1 MNKKLR
7 GFIAGKPLKILIGVV
22 VAYLLFAIYA
32 VNPLAQR
39 ILPWVAEKKL
49 ASRISVG
56 QVKLDPF
63 KLILTVDKLR
73 LTRADGAPLAGFDR
87 LQLDLESSGIFHWV
101 WHLKDIRLTAPQVT
115 LDIAPDGKFNWSE
128 LLAKLNEDK
137 EPDNHKIPRIKIDH
151 ILIEKGD
158 IEYTERNRPQPFK
171 SVLQPLGLELAGIST
186 LPEDRGDYLLAAE
199 LPEQGGTLKWK
210 GNLAVNPVAS
220 NGAIEI
226 EGIKL
231 AQLMQ
236 IANQASLPARLDTGE
251 LAATLNYNFSL
262 VHNNFAP
269 LNGKDAPVP
278 VASLNKVA
286 VKLSQLSGTLSPK
299 AKFALNEVGVD
310 LPRLDFS
317 MLNGLQLRFQGLGV
331 ALSKLELKN
340 GTDDLLK
347 LDQATLK
354 GVNYDLAAS
363 QLSIAELSLDNGTI
377 SATRSKNGSLDWQ
390 GLVLQESP
398 AGGASSSQPTP
409 QPDTAPDKSKPAL
422 KFDIASVRLQHW
434 KAAFNDQSF
443 VHPLHAEI
451 KDINIGAGVSNAGGS
466 IAVSAISTSVA
477 GVSVRSALS
486 PAAVLSLD
494 SVSLNN
500 GGVSL
505 GDSSVKL
512 SELVFSGL
520 QTQVIRDANKALNWQ
535 AILEQPAA
543 NAKPKSKQQP
553 SAWKIGVDKIALKN
567 GNVHIEDKS
576 TAVPVIL
583 DVQNAALQLNNGS
596 LDLSKALPVSA
607 KFQIKQGGQFAA
619 DGKLALSP
627 LKTDLK
633 LKLDGLSLKPFSPYV
648 NQFAFLKLSDGQVNV
663 AGKLSLSPL
672 KTDKTLT
679 GQFAGGFSIN
689 NLALN
694 EEPNDALFLG
704 WKAVSSDS
712 LKLGIAPNRLHM
724 NELHITQPVGKFII
738 YEDKTLNIKRI
749 LRASAPA
756 GATSATATASAPATA
771 EPSNAAPSNAP
782 SANATPSNAETA
794 QDSFPIAVDRVSVQ
808 DGDVDFADLSL
819 VPQFGTHI
827 NTLTGIINGLSSNP
841 ATTAQVELDGK
852 VDEYGSVDIRG
863 SVQPF
868 HATDFTDLKLAFH
881 NLEMNRL
888 TPYSGKFAG
897 RKIDSGKLSVDL
909 EYKIKNRQLAG
920 ENKFVINKLRLGE
933 HVDSP
938 DAMNLPLDLA
948 IAILEDSDGLIDLDL
963 PISGSLDDP
972 KFSYGKIVWKAIV
985 NVLEKIA
992 TAPFRALGNLL
1003 GISSDKLEAVAFD
1016 PGKAVLL
1023 PPEQEKL
1030 KAVATAMSKRPS
1042 LALTITPA
1050 YDPAQ
1055 DTPALQELAT
1065 RRDVANELGLQL
1077 KEGEAPGPV
1086 DLNNPKVQR
1095 AVENLLKDR
1104 NGQGRS
1110 LKALDFVKDYFKKPG
1125 PEDEK
1130 KYGAMLQQ
1138 LKATAKVTDADLVA
1152 LAKERAANLQSYLVK
1167 NAGLAAERTSIAEPV
1182 KVTGDANA
1190 VKLKLALGLAKK

>member
-7 GFIAGKPLKILIGVV
+7 GFIAGKPLKIAIGAI

-63 KLILTVDKLR
+63 NLILTVDKLR
-73 LTRADGAPLAGFDR
+73 LTRADGAPLAGFER

-128 LLAKLNEDK
+128 LLARLNEDK
-137 EPDNHKIPRIKIDH
+137 EPDNHRIPRIRIDH
-151 ILIEKGD
+151 IVIDKGD

-171 SVLQPLGLELAGIST
+171 SVMQPLGLELAGIST

-220 NGAIEI
+220 NGAIEVQ
-226 EGIKL
+226 GIKL

-236 IANQASLPARLDTGE
+236 IANQAALPVKLSSGE
-251 LAATLNYNFSL
+251 LAATLNYNFAL
-262 VHNNFAP
+262 VK
-269 LNGKDAPVP
+269 GKDAPVP

-286 VKLSQLSGTLSPK
+286 VRLSQLSGTLSPR
-299 AKFALNEVGVD
+299 AKFALNDIVVG
-310 LPRLDFS
+310 LPQLDFS

-331 ALSKLELKN
+331 ALHQLDLRS
-340 GTDDLLK
+340 GTADLLK
-347 LDQATLK
+347 LDQASLT
-354 GVNYDLAAS
+354 GVDYDLKS
-363 QLSIAELSLDNGTI
+363 SRLKIAGLSLDNGAI
-377 SATRSKNGSLDWQ
+377 SATRSRSGSLDWQ
-390 GLVLQESP
+390 EIVAGNTSP
-398 AGGASSSQPTP
+398 AQPTP
-409 QPDTAPDKSKPAL
+409 QPVIAPDKSKPAFQ
-422 KFDIASVRLQHW
+422 FDIASAKLQHW

-451 KDINIGAGVSNAGGS
+451 KDINFGAEVSNAGGS
-466 IAVSAISTSVA
+466 LAVSAISTSVA
-477 GVSVRSALS
+477 GVSVKSALS
-486 PAAVLSLD
+486 PATVFSLERVSLD
-494 SVSLNN
+494 K
-500 GGVSL
+500 GDVSL
-505 GDSSVKL
+505 GNSSVKFPEIL
-512 SELVFSGL
+512 FSGL

-535 AILEQPAA
+535 AILEQPATGA
-543 NAKPKSKQQP
+543 KSKSKPQT
-553 SAWKIGVDKIALKN
+553 SAWKVAVDRIALKN

-576 TAVPVIL
+576 TALPVIL

-596 LDLSKALPVSA
+596 LDVSKSLPVSA
-607 KFQIKQGGQFAA
+607 RFQVRQGGQFSA

-663 AGKLSLSPL
+663 AGKLAL
-672 KTDKTLT
+672 KSDKALA
-679 GQFAGGFSIN
+679 GEFAGGFSVN

-694 EEPNDALFLG
+694 EEPNDSLFLG

-712 LKLGIAPNRLHM
+712 LKLGFAPNRLHM
-724 NELHITQPVGKFII
+724 NELRITQPVGKFII

-749 LRASAPA
+749 LRSGAPA
-756 GATSATATASAPATA
+756 ATTTASAPVT
-771 EPSNAAPSNAP
+771 PAPV
-782 SANATPSNAETA
+782 SADNT
-794 QDSFPIAVDRVSVQ
+794 QDSFPISVDRLSVR

-852 VDEYGSVDIRG
+852 VDEYGAVDIRG
-863 SVQPF
+863 ALQPF

-933 HVDSP
+933 HVDSK
-938 DAMNLPLDLA
+938 DALNLPLDLA

-972 KFSYGKIVWKAIV
+972 QFSYGKIIWKAVV

-1023 PPEQEKL
+1023 PPEEEKL
-1030 KAVATAMSKRPS
+1030 KAVATAMSKRAS

-1055 DTPALQELAT
+1055 DTPALQELST

-1077 KEGEAPGPV
+1077 KEGEAAGPV

-1104 NGQGRS
+1104 SGQGRS
-1110 LKALDFVKDYFKKPG
+1110 LKALDFVKDYFKKPSA
-1125 PEDEK
+1125 EDEK

-1138 LKATAKVTDADLVA
+1138 LKATAKVSDADLVA
-1152 LAKERAANLQSYLVK
+1152 LARERAANLQSYLVK
-1167 NAGLAAERTSIAEPV
+1167 SGGLAAERTSIAEPV

>member
-7 GFIAGKPLKILIGVV
+7 GFIPGKPSNRLIGIVV
-22 VAYLLFAIYA
+22 GVIVAYLLFTIYA

-73 LTRADGAPLAGFDR
+73 LTRADGGPLAGFER

-101 WHLKDIRLTAPQVT
+101 WYLKDIRLTAPQVT

-128 LLAKLNEDK
+128 LLTKLNEDK

-151 ILIEKGD
+151 IVIEKGD

-226 EGIKL
+226 QGIKL

-236 IANQASLPARLDTGE
+236 IANQASLPVKLDGGE
-251 LAATLNYNFSL
+251 LAATLNYNFAL
-262 VHNNFAP
+262 VK
-269 LNGKDAPVP
+269 GKDAPVP
-278 VASLNKVA
+278 VASLDKVA
-286 VKLSQLSGTLSPK
+286 IRLSQLSGALPSK
-299 AKFALNEVGVD
+299 ARFALNEISVD
-310 LPRLDFS
+310 LPKLDFS
-317 MLNGLQLRFQGLGV
+317 MLNGLQMRFQGLGV
-331 ALSKLELKN
+331 AVHQLDLKS
-340 GTDDLLK
+340 GADELLK

-354 GVNYDLAAS
+354 GVDYDLAAS
-363 QLSIAELSLDNGTI
+363 QLKIAELSLDNGAI

-398 AGGASSSQPTP
+398 AGNTSPAQPTP
-409 QPDTAPDKSKPAL
+409 QPATAPDKTKPAFQ
-422 KFDIASVRLQHW
+422 FDIASVKLQHW
-434 KAAFNDQSF
+434 KASFNDQSF
-443 VHPLHAEI
+443 VHPLRAEI
-451 KDINIGAGVSNAGGS
+451 KDINIGADVSNASGNIG
-466 IAVSAISTSVA
+466 VSAINTSIAGISVKST
-477 GVSVRSALS
+477 LS
-486 PAAVLSLD
+486 PVSVLSLD

-500 GGVSL
+500 GTVSL

-512 SELVFSGL
+512 PGILLSGL
-520 QTQVIRDANKALNWQ
+520 QTQVIREANKTLNWQ
-535 AILEQPAA
+535 AILEQPAT
-543 NAKPKSKQQP
+543 AKPGGKKTS
-553 SAWKIGVDKIALKN
+553 SAWKVAVDKIALKN
-567 GNVHIEDKS
+567 GNVHIEDKT
-576 TAVPVIL
+576 TAVPVVL

-596 LDLSKALPVSA
+596 LDLTKPVPVSA
-607 KFQIKQGGQFAA
+607 KFQIKQGGQFTA
-619 DGKLALSP
+619 DGKLALAP

-648 NQFAFLKLSDGQVNV
+648 NQFAFLKLNDGQVNV
-663 AGKLSLSPL
+663 AGKLAL
-672 KTDKTLT
+672 KSDKALT

-689 NLALN
+689 NLVLN

-712 LKLGIAPNRLHM
+712 LKLGIAPNQLHM

-749 LRASAPA
+749 LRASA
-756 GATSATATASAPATA
+756 APATA
-771 EPSNAAPSNAP
+771 AASAPVTPAPANAAPANSAPSNAE
-782 SANATPSNAETA
+782 AA
-794 QDSFPIAVDRVSVQ
+794 QDNFPISVDRVSVQ
-808 DGDVDFADLSL
+808 DGDLDFADLSL

-909 EYKIKNRQLAG
+909 EYKIKNRQLTG

-933 HVDSP
+933 HVDSK

-972 KFSYGKIVWKAIV
+972 KFSYGKIIWKAIV

-1016 PGKAVLL
+1016 PGKSVLL

-1030 KAVATAMSKRPS
+1030 KAIATAMTKRPS
-1042 LALTITPA
+1042 LGLTITPA

-1055 DTPALQELAT
+1055 DKPALQELAT
-1065 RRDVANELGLQL
+1065 RRDVADEMGLQL
-1077 KEGEAPGPV
+1077 KEGEAAGPI

-1110 LKALDFVKDYFKKPG
+1110 LKALDFVKDYFKKPST
-1125 PEDEK
+1125 EDEK

-1152 LAKERAANLQSYLVK
+1152 LARERAANLQGYLVRS
-1167 NAGLAAERTSIAEPV
+1167 AGLATERTSIAEPV
-1182 KVTGDANA
+1182 KVTGDANT
-1190 VKLKLALGLAKK
+1190 VKLKLALGLAKKG